1 MTVNSQTVLTEF
13 CDRNLYP
20 EYRTLLTVMV
30 QIETQTTNIK
40 KSQTIISRKL
50 PLHISSTLKGR
61 SDLLLL
67 PLAQDFF

>member
-1 MTVNSQTVLTEF
+1 MRVNSQTVLTEF

-30 QIETQTTNIK
+30 QIETQTTNTK
-40 KSQTIISRKL
+40 KTIISRKL

>member
-1 MTVNSQTVLTEF
+1 MRVNSQIVLTEF

-30 QIETQTTNIK
+30 QIETQTTNTK
-40 KSQTIISRKL
+40 KTIISRKL